1 MTFKSKDEI
10 AERAIELLIQLQ
22 TKQTIE
28 DGVDRPH
35 PLEFDRSKQI
45 DEFSLD
51 IQEVIA
57 YLLQSKENNKSI
69 DKLTRMGQKLI
80 ETNKAPSDFDTKL
93 SEIALNYI
101 ENEHPELFK

>member
-1 MTFKSKDEI
+1 MTFKSKAEI

-45 DEFSLD
+45 DDFSLD

>member
-45 DEFSLD
+45 DDFSLD

-80 ETNKAPSDFDTKL
+80 EANKAPSDFDTKL

>member
-1 MTFKSKDEI
+1 MTFKSKAEI

-35 PLEFDRSKQI
+35 PLEFDSSKQI
-45 DEFSLD
+45 DDFSLD

>member
-45 DEFSLD
+45 DDFSLD

>member
-101 ENEHPELFK
+101 ENEYPELFK

>member
-35 PLEFDRSKQI
+35 QLEFDRSKQI